1 MWENQSGMRRVAR
14 AKNKTTVKTS
24 KERFFLSFSETSL
37 FSTGPRRPQSWL
49 SRVVV
54 LKRRSRAPPHTASR
68 VCRDERTA
76 HRRGTTPDI
85 LRSARAFP
93 HGEAP
98 PLSA

>member
-1 MWENQSGMRRVAR
+1 MWENQGGMRRVAR

-24 KERFFLSFSETSL
+24 KERFFCQILGDVPFLDRSEASAVVA
-37 FSTGPRRPQSWL
+37 FACRGPETTL
-49 SRVVV
+49 
-54 LKRRSRAPPHTASR
+54 APHTASR